1 MAIHALLDHLS
12 VGPYEEALAPPD
24 HIGALLN
31 VAEEH
36 DLPATDR
43 PAHTVP
49 MTDMQPIPADQLEE
63 AVRWIDAHIADHHI
77 YLFCNAG
84 VGRSP
89 SVAVAYLCCYQ
100 GYSFGDA
107 VEYVARRKSDVST
120 LPELID
126 RIEDVKGRLAVS

>member
-1 MAIHALLDHLS
+1 MPIYSLIDHLS
-12 VGPYEEALAPPD
+12 VGPYDEALSPPD
-24 HIGALLN
+24 DIGALLN

-43 PAHTVP
+43 ITHKVP
-49 MTDMQPIPADQLEE
+49 VTDMQPIPVDQLEE
-63 AVRWIDAHIADHHI
+63 AVRWIDAHIDDNHI

-89 SVAVAYLCCYQ
+89 SVAVSYLCCYR
-100 GYSFGDA
+100 GYTFGEA

-126 RIEDVKGRLAVS
+126 RIEAVRARLDAD

>member
-1 MAIHALLDHLS
+1 MAVYSILDHLS
-12 VGPYEEALAPPD
+12 VGPYDEALSPSD
-24 HIGALLN
+24 DIDALLN

-36 DLPATDR
+36 DLPETDR
-43 PAHTVP
+43 VTHKVSV
-49 MTDMQPIPADQLEE
+49 TDMQPIPVEQLEE
-63 AVRWIDAHIADHHI
+63 AVRWIDAHIDDHHI

-89 SVAVAYLCCYQ
+89 SVAVSYLCCYR

-126 RIEDVKGRLAVS
+126 RIDEVRARLETS